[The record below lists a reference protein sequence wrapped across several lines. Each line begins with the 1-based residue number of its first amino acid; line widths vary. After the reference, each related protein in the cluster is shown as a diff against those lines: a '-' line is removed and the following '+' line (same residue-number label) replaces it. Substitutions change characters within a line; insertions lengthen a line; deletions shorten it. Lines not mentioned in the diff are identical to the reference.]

1 MISLPSYIWGEIFNK
16 LVRDVA
22 ANVGIKLTAAYLP
35 NQNGLNEQK
44 QATVDLMMTGMR
56 EFDSMLFSEMA

>member
-1 MISLPSYIWGEIFNK
+1 M
-16 LVRDVA
+16 RDVA